1 MVAPGSAE
9 WSGGVGPELSSIRPA
24 QVSLGISSHNPS
36 DWRTLEHTS
45 TPDQNGSS
53 GPGSVTPGTPVMRE
67 GEGKRTTSLRYIN
80 GDQMSECLL

>member
-67 GEGKRTTSLRYIN
+67 GEGEENNFVKIH
-80 GDQMSECLL
+80 